1 MSDDDAPEGYEELQ
15 ELAAWLRR
23 PLRSL
28 IALSPDTDPYLADRP
43 ARLATAQWVAELY
56 ARLNFQP
63 GTHIRR
69 IHYVLVSQP
78 SPVLMVNG
86 KPYENTI
93 RCSAILIDGARDARY
108 LGLIPANTII
118 DRRNPP
124 PTIYLTDEG
133 ESPPEIDTRAGY
145 VATMSG
151 DDLSYYAPELSLPS
165 MSVTEPMVAQP
176 YHLEIWCEK
185 STMND
190 ILMPLGSEYGNNII
204 TGVGEMST
212 TACEALIDRAD
223 ASDRPVRI
231 LYVSDFDPAG
241 LSMPVAVARKIEFYA
256 RKSGLEFDI
265 QIRDVV
271 LTHEQC
277 IQYRLPRTPLKKTE
291 RRGGGKFEA
300 RFGEGATELDALE
313 AIHPGVLREVLLT
326 EIERYYDGDLAD
338 NIQEVVSEVE
348 DDLDRIESEIVARH
362 ADDIEALAKEREA
375 LNDEGAKEIERVRQ
389 FMAPK
394 EAAYVQRAQQVLTA
408 IVAELQAEVPDVDDY
423 DWPEAA
429 GGDEDPDPMYDS
441 TRSFMDQI
449 DRYREHQD
457 KPVEVGLWQDREFD
471 LVCKRCGKNFTSSR
485 PTAKVCGKTCWM
497 AMRRRKP

>member
-1 MSDDDAPEGYEELQ
+1 MIDDDAPEGYDDVKELV
-15 ELAAWLRR
+15 ASLRR

-28 IALSPDTDPYLADRP
+28 IALSPDSDPYLADRP

-56 ARLNFQP
+56 ERLNFKP

-78 SPVLMVNG
+78 TPVLMVNG

-118 DRRNPP
+118 DRRNPA
-124 PTIYLTDEG
+124 PTIYLTDED
-133 ESPPEIDTRAGY
+133 ECPAEIDTSDTGY
-145 VATMSG
+145 IDTMSG
-151 DDLSYYAPELSLPS
+151 GDLSYYASEVRLPS
-165 MSVTEPMVAQP
+165 VSVTKPKVAQP

-190 ILMPLGSEYGNNII
+190 ILMPLGSEYRINII

-212 TACEALIDRAD
+212 TACEDLIDRAE

-241 LSMPVAVARKIEFYA
+241 QSMPVAVARKIEFYA

-265 QIRDVV
+265 QVRPVV

-277 IQYRLPRTPLKKTE
+277 IEYQLPRTPLKTTE
-291 RRGGGKFEA
+291 RRAGKFEA

-313 AIHPGVLREVLLT
+313 AIHPGVLRRILVT

-348 DDLDRIESEIVARH
+348 DDLEQIES
-362 ADDIEALAKEREA
+362 
-375 LNDEGAKEIERVRQ
+375 Q
-389 FMAPK
+389 TSTSTP
-394 EAAYVQRAQQVLTA
+394 
-408 IVAELQAEVPDVDDY
+408 
-423 DWPEAA
+423 
-429 GGDEDPDPMYDS
+429 
-441 TRSFMDQI
+441 TRS
-449 DRYREHQD
+449 RRWPRSV
-457 KPVEVGLWQDREFD
+457 KPSTPRAP
-471 LVCKRCGKNFTSSR
+471 RRSR
-485 PTAKVCGKTCWM
+485 RSANSWHP
-497 AMRRRKP
+497 RRRPIRRGHASS